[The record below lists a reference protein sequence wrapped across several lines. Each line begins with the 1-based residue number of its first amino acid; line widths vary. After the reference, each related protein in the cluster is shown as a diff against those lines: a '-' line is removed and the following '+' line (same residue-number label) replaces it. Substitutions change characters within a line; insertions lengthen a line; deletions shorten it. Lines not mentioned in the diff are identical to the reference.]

1 MRTSNKHF
9 KYLTKKQL
17 DKLFKSIESSRD
29 FNKYY
34 LRDLAL
40 FNIAYYCWLRIS
52 EISLIKLDQ
61 YNKDSW
67 EIYIKRL
74 KWSNNSTITLDNKR
88 RLLLN
93 RYIREYSL
101 KDDNAL
107 LFSSKSWSILN
118 KSNIEF
124 LVKKYKDLSWL
135 DNFHFHMLK
144 HSIAVH
150 LLEIWVDI
158 FALKNY
164 LGHKSIDSTMVYAS
178 FSSLMNKEIFNKI
191 NTNGLV

>member
-1 MRTSNKHF
+1 M
-9 KYLTKKQL
+9 
-17 DKLFKSIESSRD
+17 
-29 FNKYY
+29 
-34 LRDLAL
+34 RDLAL

-101 KDDNAL
+101 KDDNEL
-107 LFSSKSWSILN
+107 LFSSKSWSVLN

-178 FSSLMNKEIFNKI
+178 FSSLMNKKIFNKI